1 MISSAAPTQTRA
13 RTEVPAQKRARLRPG
28 LWIAAA
34 LVFVAQVGLLFWL
47 GNPPAV
53 TPIPPPA
60 SPVIQLNAKSSG
72 ELLALQDPTLFI
84 LPHRE
89 NFSGAGW
96 LKEPKLDFTST
107 NWTEPARP
115 LPLRPQQLG
124 ETFAAYMQTNL
135 PPRFQPKLASEL
147 DMFAADRPPM
157 QSISTPSTMHVEGDL
172 AQLRLLTPLHLPSQ
186 TDSNLLSDT
195 IVQVVVDAQGRP
207 FSQVLL
213 ASSGNGT
220 ADQMA
225 LTNFA
230 KAVRFAP
237 AQAAGLGTV
246 LPDKMTV
253 GQLIFEWQTVSPPA
267 TNGAPSSK

>member
-1 MISSAAPTQTRA
+1 MISATAPSETPTRA
-13 RTEVPAQKRARLRPG
+13 EMPVHKPARLRLG

-34 LVFVAQVGLLFWL
+34 VVFAAQVGLLFWL
-47 GNPPAV
+47 GNPPAI
-53 TPIPPPA
+53 TPLPPA
-60 SPVIQLNAKSSG
+60 ASPRIHLSAKSSE

-96 LKEPKLDFTST
+96 LREPRLDFTST

-124 ETFAAYMQTNL
+124 ETFTAYMQTNL
-135 PPRFQPKLASEL
+135 PPQFQPKLASEL
-147 DMFAADRPPM
+147 DMFAADRTPKQP
-157 QSISTPSTMHVEGDL
+157 ISTPSALRIEGDL
-172 AQLRLLTPLHLPSQ
+172 VKLRLLTPFHLPSQ
-186 TDSNLLSDT
+186 TDSNLLSNT

-207 FSQVLL
+207 FSEILL

-230 KAVRFAP
+230 KGVRFAP
-237 AQAAGLGTV
+237 AQEAALGTV
-246 LPDKMTV
+246 PADKMTV
-253 GQLIFEWQTVSPPA
+253 GKLIFEWQTVPPPDTNTA
-267 TNGAPSSK
+267 THQ